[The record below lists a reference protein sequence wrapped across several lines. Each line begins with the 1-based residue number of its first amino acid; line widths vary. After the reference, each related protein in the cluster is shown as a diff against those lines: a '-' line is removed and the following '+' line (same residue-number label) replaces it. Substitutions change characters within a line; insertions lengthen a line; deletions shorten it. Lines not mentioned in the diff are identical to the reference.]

1 MDYNG
6 SATGLAVIMG
16 ELRAESRHQT
26 AVIGQVIQAI
36 ERQNAIL
43 LDLPTRMATTISQ
56 ASASPSSP
64 RILPELS
71 ELIRALYPP
80 LILLAALVGRSV
92 MPETGL
98 LKAVVEAVISGIAS

>member
-26 AVIGQVIQAI
+26 AVIGQVIQ
-36 ERQNAIL
+36 ELEKQNAIL

-80 LILLAALVGRSV
+80 LILLAALMGRSI

-98 LKAVVEAVISGIAS
+98 LKAVVEAVVSGLAS